1 MMDFITIM
9 NKQVWYK
16 NKNITKFVVRTII
29 ERSSTDTPIFVIY
42 DDAISEKTKS
52 SSKKIN

>member
-1 MMDFITIM
+1 M

-29 ERSSTDTPIFVIY
+29 ERSSTDTHIFVIY
-42 DDAISEKTKS
+42 DDAISEKTNAP
-52 SSKKIN
+52 SKKIN